1 MVKFPSQRKMLYA
14 TGDIS
19 NDAWT
24 IIASGNISGS
34 GSVSG
39 PLNLPKDLSLLNRR
53 GYASTTNKGV
63 PLVYRCKVDFY
74 PQDEDGFGPGT
85 AMGSDFQA
93 TLQIAG
99 CQNNWVFRNAAVKW
113 HAARDN
119 MWKKAGIK
127 KSQLGTYANAIRYG
141 WDSSSEAFLKPLDAY
156 GEGFVGGTWDT
167 TTMVD
172 MVDNEYK
179 LALTCDGVDEDS
191 AHSVG
196 VVNIAHAYLSSRST
210 VPLDSNEESSEVP
223 AQFSHLEQLLRP
235 TNLESGTE
243 ESYIRT
249 DVVNDQDNPPYEVF
263 ATESLNHD
271 ITEPVE
277 LGRCIAGT
285 GTAYGSAIVDIPFGI
300 AGLRATVYNAAD
312 TNITPNFSVG
322 VEVLDIFEMQG

>member
-1 MVKFPSQRKMLYA
+1 MKYQ
-14 TGDIS
+14 TGAIS
-19 NDAWT
+19 NDTWT
-24 IIASGNISGS
+24 IPSSGGVA
-34 GSVSG
+34 GA
-39 PLNLPKDLSLLNRR
+39 LCLPKDLSLLNRR
-53 GYASTTNKGV
+53 GYASTTKKGV
-63 PLVYRCKVDFY
+63 PLVYRCRVDLL

-93 TLQIAG
+93 TLQING

-127 KSQLGTYANAIRYG
+127 RNQLGAYAHAIRYG
-141 WDSSSEAFLKPLDAY
+141 WDSDSQAFLVPIDGDGNA
-156 GEGFVGGTWDT
+156 FTGGTWDT

-196 VVNIAHAYLSSRST
+196 VVNIAHAYLASRST
-210 VPLDSNEESSEVP
+210 VPTDSNAESSEVP
-223 AQFSHLEQLLRP
+223 AQYSHLEQLLRP
-235 TNLESGTE
+235 TNLESGSE
-243 ESYIRT
+243 EAYIRT
-249 DVVNDQDNPPYEVF
+249 DVMQDQDNPPYEVF
-263 ATESLNHD
+263 VTETTDHD

-285 GTAYGSAIVDIPFGI
+285 GFAMGSAIVDIPFGI

-312 TNITPNFSVG
+312 TNITPSLSIG